1 MRVRFS
7 NLRCFFLAMRL
18 RRFLMTEPTVRLSVT
33 APEAGYR
40 EMPGRSRQV
49 PYRNVR
55 RHRDAN
61 RWSHPTE
68 REPWTGDDGVELVR
82 LGFPSGPAL
91 MVARVSGIKTV
102 QIPDPVVCLQP
113 CRGALVGAGFFLAQS
128 SELRRAQAS
137 TAARK
142 AARMALSSSTRRAA
156 AVVPAGDVT
165 RSRSS
170 VAEASTPS
178 SMAAAPANVPFT
190 SFVATS
196 RPRPW

>member
-61 RWSHPTE
+61 R
-68 REPWTGDDGVELVR
+68 
-82 LGFPSGPAL
+82 
-91 MVARVSGIKTV
+91 
-102 QIPDPVVCLQP
+102 
-113 CRGALVGAGFFLAQS
+113 
-128 SELRRAQAS
+128 
-137 TAARK
+137 
-142 AARMALSSSTRRAA
+142 
-156 AVVPAGDVT
+156 
-165 RSRSS
+165 
-170 VAEASTPS
+170 
-178 SMAAAPANVPFT
+178 
-190 SFVATS
+190 
-196 RPRPW
+196 

>member
-61 RWSHPTE
+61 RWSHPAE
-68 REPWTGDDGVELVR
+68 REPWNKE
-82 LGFPSGPAL
+82 
-91 MVARVSGIKTV
+91 MVGLNWRVSVSPAAQRLWWRVSQVSERLRFLTV
-102 QIPDPVVCLQP
+102 L
-113 CRGALVGAGFFLAQS
+113 F
-128 SELRRAQAS
+128 
-137 TAARK
+137 
-142 AARMALSSSTRRAA
+142 
-156 AVVPAGDVT
+156 
-165 RSRSS
+165 SRNR
-170 VAEASTPS
+170 VAE
-178 SMAAAPANVPFT
+178 
-190 SFVATS
+190 
-196 RPRPW
+196 R